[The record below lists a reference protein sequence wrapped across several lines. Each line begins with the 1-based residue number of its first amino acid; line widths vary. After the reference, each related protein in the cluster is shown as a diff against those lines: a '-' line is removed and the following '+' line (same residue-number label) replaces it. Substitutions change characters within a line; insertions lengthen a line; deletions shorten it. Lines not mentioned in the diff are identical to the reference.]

1 MTSVHDRCLPRW
13 SHDHTFGQDEVRPGE
28 RRTLWG
34 IGITAATMLVEI
46 AAGLSFGSMALLAD
60 GLHMASHTAAL
71 GLAAFAY
78 SYARRHARDQ
88 RFAFGTGKVNSLA
101 GFTGA
106 LLLGSFAAVMAWES
120 LERIVAPVPIAFD
133 GAIAVALLGLL
144 VNAVSAWI
152 LAGGGRSSSDE
163 HSGADARSHDHNLRS
178 AYLHVIAD
186 ALTSVL
192 AVVALLAGKY
202 LGLAVVDPLVGIL
215 GAVIILRWSHFLV
228 RQTAA
233 VLLDRQAPRDV
244 QERIREAL
252 ESENGDT
259 VADIH
264 VWSIAPA
271 SYAAILSVVTSDPR
285 SADEYK
291 ARLPADLDLAHVSV
305 EVHCCDHEDPRPGEP
320 QTLPRVAKSV

>member
-1 MTSVHDRCLPRW
+1 MTSVHSRCLPRW
-13 SHDHTFGQDEVRPGE
+13 SHDHSFGQGEVRPGE
-28 RRTLWG
+28 RRTLWV

-46 AAGLSFGSMALLAD
+46 AAGFVFGSMALLAD

-78 SYARRHARDQ
+78 SYARRHAHDQ

-101 GFTGA
+101 GFAGA

-120 LERIVAPVPIAFD
+120 LERIVDPVPIVFD
-133 GAIAVALLGLL
+133 GAIAVALLGLI

-152 LAGGGRSSSDE
+152 LAGGARSSSE
-163 HSGADARSHDHNLRS
+163 HSAADARSHDHNLRS
-178 AYLHVIAD
+178 AYLHVVAD

-202 LGLAVVDPLVGIL
+202 LGLAIVDPLVGIL
-215 GAVIILRWSHFLV
+215 GAVIILRWSHSLV

-305 EVHCCDHEDPRPGEP
+305 EVHCCDHEDPRPGES